1 MDGRWKR
8 LIRRCTAIS
17 CLTQHHAV
25 LFTVLL
31 LLGLVNEITD
41 AIINKRS
48 FGLKINHKQHRCD
61 LQLKADSYLN
71 LVRIRSAWGLA
82 WRIQCRCQMLF
93 FCGEETPASSR
104 RRGDSYRQSEMYNV
118 TVNKFN
124 TSTQKS
130 RHHEGCW
137 VELMWNAL
145 YIRMHHPQWTR
156 EWVDAVLYD
165 TMFFIFCNHEKRV
178 FFQKKLENGPFFKKV
193 EKRSFFW
200 ASRSK

>member
-1 MDGRWKR
+1 MVYADFFDFIRIIIRFLEIQDLFWKVFFFYRLRKKHKQTLVYIMDGRWKR

-93 FCGEETPASSR
+93 FFVGRKLQLPHGGAGTPT
-104 RRGDSYRQSEMYNV
+104 GNLKCI
-118 TVNKFN
+118 TL
-124 TSTQKS
+124 
-130 RHHEGCW
+130 H
-137 VELMWNAL
+137 
-145 YIRMHHPQWTR
+145 
-156 EWVDAVLYD
+156 
-165 TMFFIFCNHEKRV
+165 
-178 FFQKKLENGPFFKKV
+178 
-193 EKRSFFW
+193 
-200 ASRSK
+200 SK